1 MPAVRC
7 KNPLRVVRWHGS
19 EGMLC
24 LVVIIPCDPQEGA
37 GEEDALHDGGAGE
50 GPPDAVEA
58 ERAAQDDREWDAG
71 AGEGDAQDAAQ
82 ACLSEAGEGTDGGE
96 LDAHEGFTEAD
107 DDEVADRGGDGLWLV
122 EEDAGERSREAD
134 EDRGDEQTPES
145 DGEEGDEVAL
155 PDPVMLRSAIILG
168 DEGIERGGEA
178 VCCVPGD
185 GLDLSADTLG
195 SDGFCTVA
203 GDHAGENHGDR
214 AVGHALESGRDAD
227 LEDALEDTERHPGE
241 KAGALQDVFLVA
253 AEDAE
258 YHDQHDDGMRGDGC
272 DGGTG
277 DAETR
282 ERARAEDQHRIEHH
296 VDDEADEVRDERGLR
311 VTLGGIE
318 AGEGQAQE
326 GEDHEAAG
334 DARVGDRGGVG
345 LGVAQL
351 EEVHERVHE
360 GDADKRVEEAHQRG
374 QLYGGLRI
382 TMCAVMIAAP

>member
-1 MPAVRC
+1 MLFYLIIIVSGDPE
-7 KNPLRVVRWHGS
+7 
-19 EGMLC
+19 EGR
-24 LVVIIPCDPQEGA
+24 

-58 ERAAQDDREWDAG
+58 ERAAQEDRERDAG

-107 DDEVADRGGDGLWLV
+107 DDEVADRGGDGLRFV
-122 EEDAGERSREAD
+122 EEDAGEWSREAD
-134 EDRGDEQTPES
+134 EDRGDEQAPES

-185 GLDLSADTLG
+185 GLDLSANTLG
-195 SDGFCTVA
+195 GDGFRTVA
-203 GDHAGENHGDR
+203 GDHAGEDHGDR
-214 AVGHALESGRDAD
+214 AVGHALEGGRDAD
-227 LEDALEDTERHPGE
+227 LEDALEDVERHAGE
-241 KAGALQDVFLVA
+241 EAGALQDVVLMA
-253 AEDAE
+253 AKDAED
-258 YHDQHDDGMRGDGC
+258 HDQHDDGLGGDGR
-272 DGGTG
+272 DGSSG
-277 DAETR
+277 DPEAR
-282 ERARAEDQHRIEHH
+282 ERARAEDQHRVEHH
-296 VDDEADEVRDERGLR
+296 IDDEADEVRDERGLR
-311 VTLGGIE
+311 VALGGVE

-334 DARVGDRGGVG
+334 DAGVGDRGGVG

-360 GDADKRVEEAHQRG
+360 GDADEGVEEAHQRG
-374 QLYGGLRI
+374 QLYGGLRV
-382 TMCAVMIAAP
+382 TVRAVMIAAP

>member
-1 MPAVRC
+1 MFY
-7 KNPLRVVRWHGS
+7 L
-19 EGMLC
+19 
-24 LVVIIPCDPQEGA
+24 IIIISCDPQEGA
-37 GEEDALHDGGAGE
+37 CEEDAFHDRGAGE

-58 ERAAQDDREWDAG
+58 ERAAQDDRERDAG

-82 ACLSEAGEGTDGGE
+82 SCLSEAGESTDGGE

-134 EDRGDEQTPES
+134 KDRGDEHAPES

-195 SDGFCTVA
+195 GDGFCTVA
-203 GDHAGENHGDR
+203 GDHAGEDHGDR
-214 AVGHALESGRDAD
+214 AVGHALEGGRDAD
-227 LEDALEDTERHPGE
+227 LEDALEDAERHAGE
-241 KAGALQDVFLVA
+241 EAGALQDVVLMA

-258 YHDQHDDGMRGDGC
+258 DHDQHDDRLGGDGC

-282 ERARAEDQHRIEHH
+282 ERARAEDQHWIEHH

-311 VTLGGIE
+311 VTLGGVE

-334 DARVGDRGGVG
+334 DAGVGDRGGVG
-345 LGVAQL
+345 LGVTQL

-360 GDADKRVEEAHQRG
+360 GDADERVEEAHQRG
-374 QLYGGLRI
+374 QLYGGLRVP
-382 TMCAVMIAAP
+382 MRAVMIAAP